1 VDLSVQQ
8 GLRDRLEPPAQ
19 RVQLEIQALQALLV
33 PQVLPVQRVPRE
45 PVPQDPRVRRVLQV
59 DPLVRR
65 DLQVLRVDLLAR
77 QVRRETQ
84 AQRVQ
89 RGRLVEQETR
99 EP

>member
-1 VDLSVQQ
+1 MDLSVQQ